1 MRKLID
7 SFRRSFSARL
17 SLWVVSFAALV
28 FLAAMSYIFFVS
40 RRYVREEAI
49 LRATQVVENSVL
61 RLNSILEDVEISADN
76 LEWLVYRHLDEPE
89 SMMEYTRT
97 TVQSNPVLSGC
108 SISFEPNF
116 FEGHY
121 YYSAYSGY
129 IGGNLETE
137 QEGDEDYQ
145 YFYLDWYL
153 QPKLLNQP
161 CWTEPYSDWE
171 QDDAEDRQTQRM
183 VSYCK
188 PLTTSDGYIGSISLD
203 VSLKWLSDN
212 LSPVKPYPHSY
223 SILVSRGGTFLVH
236 PDPEKLF
243 YQTIFTEGLI
253 DPKPELDELGKSM
266 LGLEAGYRRMEID
279 GIRSYVFFT
288 PLNATGWSMAIVCP
302 ESDIFGR
309 FNRLRR
315 FIIAIDILGLLL
327 LFLSCFRVIRKSMQP
342 LSDLARQAEDIA
354 SGHFDTVLPEN
365 TQPDELG
372 TLSRSFA
379 DMQSSLVTYMDEL
392 TRTTANKVRI
402 ERELQIAQ
410 NIQMGMIP
418 QVFPPFPERK
428 DIDLYASMVPAREV
442 GGDLYDYF
450 IQGRRLYFCIGD
462 VSGKGVPA
470 SLFMTV
476 VLNLFRAA
484 GKQGLLP
491 AEIAHQI
498 NETLT
503 DGNEQLMFVTMFIG
517 AIDLQTGKLD
527 FCNCGHNPPVILPPG
542 GNPVFLPCKS
552 NTAIG
557 VLSDAVF
564 EGEYVD
570 GFKDTPLF
578 LYTDGLNE
586 AENPDHEL
594 FGSDRLLAVLGEP
607 FTDAETVVKRMQA
620 AISDHVAGADASDDQ
635 SKNSKLP
642 SVAYQN
648 SPALKRWAAIGC
660 GEEGIRTLTYAWLK
674 YI

>member
-1 MRKLID
+1 MKRLID
-7 SFRRSFSARL
+7 TLRRSFSARL

-28 FLAAMSYIFFVS
+28 FLGAMAYFFTVS

-61 RLNSILEDVEISADN
+61 RLNNILEDVQLSADN

-89 SMMEYTRT
+89 LMKEYSRI
-97 TVQSNPVLSGC
+97 TVQGNPVLSGC

-116 FEGHY
+116 FKGHY

-129 IGGNLETE
+129 VGGALETE

-171 QDDAEDRQTQRM
+171 QGDAADRQTQRM

-188 PLTTSDGYIGSISLD
+188 PLTTSEGFIGAISLD
-203 VSLKWLSDN
+203 ISLKWLSDN

-223 SILVSRGGTFLVH
+223 SILISRGGTYLVH

-253 DPKPELDELGKSM
+253 DPDPAQDELGKSM
-266 LGLEAGYRRMEID
+266 LDLEAGYRRMEID

-288 PLNATGWSMAIVCP
+288 PLKATGWSMAIVCP

-309 FNRLRR
+309 FNRLRW
-315 FIIAIDILGLLL
+315 FVTMIDLLGLLL
-327 LFLSCFRVIRKSMQP
+327 LFFSCFQVIRKAMRP

-365 TQPDELG
+365 KQPDELG

-402 ERELQIAQ
+402 EGELQIAR
-410 NIQMGMIP
+410 NIQMGMLP

-450 IQGRRLYFCIGD
+450 IQGGRLYFCIGD

-470 SLFMTV
+470 SMFMTV
-476 VLNLFRAA
+476 VQNLFRAA
-484 GKQGLLP
+484 GQQGLLP
-491 AEIAHQI
+491 DEIAHRI
-498 NETLT
+498 NETLS
-503 DGNEQLMFVTMFIG
+503 DRNEQLMFVTMFIG
-517 AIDLQTGKLD
+517 AIDLETGRLD
-527 FCNCGHNPPVILPPG
+527 FCNCGHNPPVVLPKGGHPFFLSCKANMSIGILPEA
-542 GNPVFLPCKS
+542 K
-552 NTAIG
+552 
-557 VLSDAVF
+557 F
-564 EGEYVD
+564 EGESVES
-570 GFKDTPLF
+570 FMDTPLF

-586 AENPDHEL
+586 AENPEHVL
-594 FGSDRLLAVLGEP
+594 FGTDRLLAVLGEP
-607 FTDAETVVKRMQA
+607 YTDAETVVKRMQA
-620 AISDHVAGADASDDQ
+620 AISDHVAGADASDD
-635 SKNSKLP
+635 
-642 SVAYQN
+642 
-648 SPALKRWAAIGC
+648 
-660 GEEGIRTLTYAWLK
+660 LTMLCLEIK
-674 YI
+674 G

>member
-1 MRKLID
+1 MKRLID
-7 SFRRSFSARL
+7 TLRRSFSARL

-28 FLAAMSYIFFVS
+28 FLGAMAYFFTVS

-61 RLNSILEDVEISADN
+61 RLNNILEDVQLSADN

-89 SMMEYTRT
+89 LMKEYSRI
-97 TVQSNPVLSGC
+97 TVQGNPVLSGC

-116 FEGHY
+116 FKGHY

-129 IGGNLETE
+129 VGGALETE

-171 QDDAEDRQTQRM
+171 QDDAADRQTQRM

-188 PLTTSDGYIGSISLD
+188 PLTTSDGFIGSISLD
-203 VSLKWLSDN
+203 ISLKWLSDN

-223 SILVSRGGTFLVH
+223 SILISRGGTYLVH

-253 DPKPELDELGKSM
+253 DPDPAQDELGKSM
-266 LGLEAGYRRMEID
+266 LDLEAGYRRMEID

-288 PLNATGWSMAIVCP
+288 PLKATGWSMAIVCP

-309 FNRLRR
+309 FNRLRW
-315 FIIAIDILGLLL
+315 FVTMIDLLGLLL
-327 LFLSCFRVIRKSMQP
+327 LFFSCFQVIRKAMRP

-365 TQPDELG
+365 QQPDELG

-402 ERELQIAQ
+402 EGELQIAR
-410 NIQMGMIP
+410 NIQMGMLP

-450 IQGRRLYFCIGD
+450 IQGGRLYFCIGD

-470 SLFMTV
+470 SMFMTV
-476 VLNLFRAA
+476 VQNLFRAA
-484 GKQGLLP
+484 GQQGLLP
-491 AEIAHQI
+491 AEIAHRI
-498 NETLT
+498 NETLA
-503 DGNEQLMFVTMFIG
+503 DRNEQLMFVTMFIG
-517 AIDLQTGKLD
+517 AIDLETGRLD
-527 FCNCGHNPPVILPPG
+527 FCNCGHNPPVVLPKGGHPFFLSCKANMSIGILPEA
-542 GNPVFLPCKS
+542 K
-552 NTAIG
+552 
-557 VLSDAVF
+557 F
-564 EGEYVD
+564 EGESVES
-570 GFKDTPLF
+570 FMDTPLF

-586 AENPDHEL
+586 AENPEHVL
-594 FGSDRLLAVLGEP
+594 FGTDRLLAVLGEP
-607 FTDAETVVKRMQA
+607 YTDAETVVKRMQA
-620 AISDHVAGADASDDQ
+620 AISDHVAGADASDD
-635 SKNSKLP
+635 
-642 SVAYQN
+642 
-648 SPALKRWAAIGC
+648 
-660 GEEGIRTLTYAWLK
+660 LTMLCLEIK
-674 YI
+674 G

>member
-1 MRKLID
+1 MKRLID
-7 SFRRSFSARL
+7 TLRRSFSARL

-28 FLAAMSYIFFVS
+28 FLGAMAYFFTVS

-61 RLNSILEDVEISADN
+61 RLNNILEDVQLSADN

-89 SMMEYTRT
+89 LMKEYSRI
-97 TVQSNPVLSGC
+97 TVQGNPVLSGC
-108 SISFEPNF
+108 SISFEPDF
-116 FEGHY
+116 FKGHY

-129 IGGNLETE
+129 VGGALETE

-188 PLTTSDGYIGSISLD
+188 PLTTSEGFIGSISLD
-203 VSLKWLSDN
+203 ISLKWLSDN

-223 SILVSRGGTFLVH
+223 SILISRGGTYLVH
-236 PDPEKLF
+236 PAPEKLF

-253 DPKPELDELGKSM
+253 DPNPAQDELGKSM
-266 LGLEAGYRRMEID
+266 LDLEAGYRRMEID

-288 PLNATGWSMAIVCP
+288 PLKATGWSMAIVCP

-309 FNRLRR
+309 FNRLRW
-315 FIIAIDILGLLL
+315 FITMIDLLGLLL
-327 LFLSCFRVIRKSMQP
+327 LFLSCFQVIRKAMRP

-402 ERELQIAQ
+402 EGELQIAR
-410 NIQMGMIP
+410 NIQMGMLP

-450 IQGRRLYFCIGD
+450 IQSGRLYFCIGD

-476 VLNLFRAA
+476 VQNLFRAA
-484 GKQGLLP
+484 GQQGLLP
-491 AEIAHQI
+491 AEIAHRI
-498 NETLT
+498 NETLS
-503 DGNEQLMFVTMFIG
+503 DRNEQLMFVTMFIG
-517 AIDLQTGKLD
+517 AINLETGRLD
-527 FCNCGHNPPVILPPG
+527 FCNCGHNPPAVLPRGGKPAFLSCKANTCIGILPE
-542 GNPVFLPCKS
+542 
-552 NTAIG
+552 
-557 VLSDAVF
+557 AVF
-564 EGEYVD
+564 EGESVE

-578 LYTDGLNE
+578 LYTDGLSE
-586 AENPDHEL
+586 AENPEHDL
-594 FGSDRLLAVLGEP
+594 FGTDRLLAVLGEP
-607 FTDAETVVKRMQA
+607 YSDAETVVKRMQA
-620 AISDHVAGADASDDQ
+620 AISDHVAGADASDD
-635 SKNSKLP
+635 
-642 SVAYQN
+642 
-648 SPALKRWAAIGC
+648 
-660 GEEGIRTLTYAWLK
+660 LTMLCLEIK
-674 YI
+674 G

>member
-1 MRKLID
+1 MKKLID
-7 SFRRSFSARL
+7 TFRRSFSARL

-28 FLAAMSYIFFVS
+28 FLGAMAYFFTVS

-61 RLNSILEDVEISADN
+61 RLNNILEDVQLSADN

-89 SMMEYTRT
+89 LMKEYSRI
-97 TVQSNPVLSGC
+97 TVQGNPVLSGC

-116 FEGHY
+116 FKGHY

-129 IGGNLETE
+129 VGGALETE

-171 QDDAEDRQTQRM
+171 QDDAADRQTQRM

-188 PLTTSDGYIGSISLD
+188 PLTTSEGFIGSISLD
-203 VSLKWLSDN
+203 ISLKWLSDN

-223 SILVSRGGTFLVH
+223 SILISRGGTYLVH

-253 DPKPELDELGKSM
+253 DPDPAQDELGKSM
-266 LGLEAGYRRMEID
+266 LDLEAGYRRMEID

-288 PLNATGWSMAIVCP
+288 PLKATGWSMAIVCP

-309 FNRLRR
+309 FNRLRW
-315 FIIAIDILGLLL
+315 FITMIDLLGLLL
-327 LFLSCFRVIRKSMQP
+327 LFFSCFQVIRKAMRP

-365 TQPDELG
+365 QQPDELG

-402 ERELQIAQ
+402 EGELQIAR
-410 NIQMGMIP
+410 NIQMGMLP
-418 QVFPPFPERK
+418 QVFPPFPDRK

-450 IQGRRLYFCIGD
+450 IQGGRLYFCIGD

-476 VLNLFRAA
+476 VQNLFRAA
-484 GKQGLLP
+484 GQQGLLP
-491 AEIAHQI
+491 AEIAHRI
-498 NETLT
+498 NGTLA
-503 DGNEQLMFVTMFIG
+503 DRNEQLMFVTMFIG
-517 AIDLQTGKLD
+517 AIDLETGRLD
-527 FCNCGHNPPVILPPG
+527 FCNCGHNPPVVLPKGGHPFFLSCKANMSIGILPEA
-542 GNPVFLPCKS
+542 K
-552 NTAIG
+552 
-557 VLSDAVF
+557 F
-564 EGEYVD
+564 EGESVES
-570 GFKDTPLF
+570 FMDTPLF

-586 AENPDHEL
+586 AENPEHVL
-594 FGSDRLLAVLGEP
+594 FGTDRLLAVLGEP
-607 FTDAETVVKRMQA
+607 YTDAETVVKRMQA
-620 AISDHVAGADASDDQ
+620 AISDHVAGADASDD
-635 SKNSKLP
+635 
-642 SVAYQN
+642 
-648 SPALKRWAAIGC
+648 
-660 GEEGIRTLTYAWLK
+660 LTMLCLEIK
-674 YI
+674 G

>member
-1 MRKLID
+1 MKKLID
-7 SFRRSFSARL
+7 TLRRSFSARL

-28 FLAAMSYIFFVS
+28 FLAAMAYFFTVS

-61 RLNSILEDVEISADN
+61 RLNNILEDVQLSADN
-76 LEWLVYRHLDEPE
+76 LEWLVYRHLEEPE
-89 SMMEYTRT
+89 MMMEYSRI

-116 FEGHY
+116 FEGQY

-137 QEGDEDYQ
+137 QEGDDDYQ

-188 PLTTSDGYIGSISLD
+188 PLTTPDGFIGSISLD
-203 VSLKWLSDN
+203 ISLKWLSDN

-253 DPKPELDELGKSM
+253 DSKPEQDELGKSM
-266 LGLEAGYRRMEID
+266 QGLEAGYRRMEID

-288 PLNATGWSMAIVCP
+288 PLKATGWSMAIVCP

-315 FIIAIDILGLLL
+315 IIIAIDILGLLL
-327 LFLSCFRVIRKSMQP
+327 LFLSCFRVIRKAMQP

-379 DMQSSLVTYMDEL
+379 DMQSSLVSYMDEL

-428 DIDLYASMVPAREV
+428 DIDLYASMMPAREV

-527 FCNCGHNPPVILPPG
+527 FCNCGHNPPVILPPDG
-542 GNPVFLPCKS
+542 KPVFLSCKA

-564 EGEYVD
+564 EGEYAD

-620 AISDHVAGADASDDQ
+620 AISDHVAGADASDD
-635 SKNSKLP
+635 
-642 SVAYQN
+642 
-648 SPALKRWAAIGC
+648 
-660 GEEGIRTLTYAWLK
+660 LTMLCLEIK
-674 YI
+674 K

>member
-1 MRKLID
+1 MKKLID
-7 SFRRSFSARL
+7 TFRRSFSARL

-28 FLAAMSYIFFVS
+28 FLGATAYFFTVS

-61 RLNSILEDVEISADN
+61 RLNNILEDVQHSADN
-76 LEWLVYRHLDEPE
+76 LEWLVYRHLDDPDL
-89 SMMEYTRT
+89 MMEYSRI
-97 TVQSNPVLSGC
+97 TVQGNPVLSGC

-116 FEGHY
+116 FKGHY

-129 IGGNLETE
+129 VGGTLQTE

-188 PLTTSDGYIGSISLD
+188 PLTTSAGFIGSISLD
-203 VSLKWLSDN
+203 ISLKWLSDN

-223 SILVSRGGTFLVH
+223 SILISRGGTYLVH
-236 PDPEKLF
+236 PDPDKLF

-253 DPKPELDELGKSM
+253 DSKPAQDELGKSM
-266 LGLEAGYRRMEID
+266 LELEAGFRRLEID
-279 GIRSYVFFT
+279 GVRSYVFFT
-288 PLNATGWSMAIVCP
+288 PLKATGWSMAIVCP

-309 FNRLRR
+309 FNRLRW
-315 FIIAIDILGLLL
+315 FITTIDLLGLLL
-327 LFLSCFRVIRKSMQP
+327 LFFSCFQVIRKTMRP
-342 LSDLARQAEDIA
+342 LSDLARQAEEIA
-354 SGHFDTVLPEN
+354 SGHFDTVLPAS

-402 ERELQIAQ
+402 EGELQIARD
-410 NIQMGMIP
+410 IQMGMIP
-418 QVFPPFPERK
+418 QVFPPFPDRK
-428 DIDLYASMVPAREV
+428 DIDLYASMEPAREV

-450 IQGRRLYFCIGD
+450 IQGGRLYFCIAD

-470 SLFMTV
+470 SLFMAV
-476 VLNLFRAA
+476 VRNLFRAA
-484 GKQGLLP
+484 GKQELLP
-491 AEIAHQI
+491 DEIARRI
-498 NETLT
+498 NDILS

-517 AIDLQTGKLD
+517 AIDLETGRLD
-527 FCNCGHNPPVILPPG
+527 FCNCGHNPPVVLPHDG
-542 GNPVFLPCKS
+542 KPVFLSCKA
-552 NTAIG
+552 NTSIG
-557 VLSDAVF
+557 ILPDARF

-594 FGSDRLLAVLGEP
+594 FGSDRLLAILSEP
-607 FTDAETVVKRMQA
+607 YTDAETVVKRMQK
-620 AISDHVAGADASDDQ
+620 AISAHVAGADASDD
-635 SKNSKLP
+635 
-642 SVAYQN
+642 
-648 SPALKRWAAIGC
+648 
-660 GEEGIRTLTYAWLK
+660 LTMLCLEIK
-674 YI
+674 K

>member
-1 MRKLID
+1 MKKLID
-7 SFRRSFSARL
+7 TFRRSFSARL

-28 FLAAMSYIFFVS
+28 FLGATAYFFTVS

-61 RLNSILEDVEISADN
+61 RLNNILEDVQLSADN
-76 LEWLVYRHLDEPE
+76 LEWLVYRHLDDPDL
-89 SMMEYTRT
+89 MMEYSRI
-97 TVQSNPVLSGC
+97 TVQGNPVLSGC

-116 FEGHY
+116 FKGHY

-129 IGGNLETE
+129 VGGTLQTE

-188 PLTTSDGYIGSISLD
+188 PLTTSAGFIGSISLD
-203 VSLKWLSDN
+203 ISLKWLSDN

-223 SILVSRGGTFLVH
+223 SILISRGGTYLVH
-236 PDPEKLF
+236 PDPDKLF

-253 DPKPELDELGKSM
+253 DSKPAQDELGKSM
-266 LGLEAGYRRMEID
+266 LELEAGFRRLEID
-279 GIRSYVFFT
+279 GVRSYVFFT
-288 PLNATGWSMAIVCP
+288 PLKATGWSMAIVCP

-309 FNRLRR
+309 FNRLRW
-315 FIIAIDILGLLL
+315 FITTIDLLGLLL
-327 LFLSCFRVIRKSMQP
+327 LFFSCFQVIRKTMRP
-342 LSDLARQAEDIA
+342 LSDLARQAEEIA
-354 SGHFDTVLPEN
+354 SGHFDTVLPAS

-402 ERELQIAQ
+402 EGELQIARD
-410 NIQMGMIP
+410 IQMGMIP
-418 QVFPPFPERK
+418 QVFPPFPDRK
-428 DIDLYASMVPAREV
+428 DIDLYASMEPAREV

-450 IQGRRLYFCIGD
+450 IQGGRLYFCIAD

-470 SLFMTV
+470 SLFMAV
-476 VLNLFRAA
+476 VRNLFRAA
-484 GKQGLLP
+484 GKQELLP
-491 AEIAHQI
+491 DEIARRI
-498 NETLT
+498 NDILS

-517 AIDLQTGKLD
+517 AIDLETGRLD
-527 FCNCGHNPPVILPPG
+527 FCNCGHNPPVVLPHDG
-542 GNPVFLPCKS
+542 KPVFLSCKA
-552 NTAIG
+552 NTSIG
-557 VLSDAVF
+557 ILPDARF

-594 FGSDRLLAVLGEP
+594 FGSDRLLAILGEP
-607 FTDAETVVKRMQA
+607 YTDAETVVKRMQK
-620 AISDHVAGADASDDQ
+620 AISAHVAGADASDD
-635 SKNSKLP
+635 
-642 SVAYQN
+642 
-648 SPALKRWAAIGC
+648 
-660 GEEGIRTLTYAWLK
+660 LTMLCLEIK
-674 YI
+674 K

>member
-1 MRKLID
+1 MKRLID
-7 SFRRSFSARL
+7 TLRRSFSARL

-28 FLAAMSYIFFVS
+28 FLGAMAYFFTVS

-61 RLNSILEDVEISADN
+61 RLNNILEDVQLSADN

-89 SMMEYTRT
+89 LMKEYSRI
-97 TVQSNPVLSGC
+97 TVQGNPVLSGC

-116 FEGHY
+116 FKGHY

-129 IGGNLETE
+129 VGGALETE

-171 QDDAEDRQTQRM
+171 QDDAADRQTQRM

-188 PLTTSDGYIGSISLD
+188 PLTTSEGFIGSISLD
-203 VSLKWLSDN
+203 ISLKWLSDN

-223 SILVSRGGTFLVH
+223 SILISRGGTYLVH

-253 DPKPELDELGKSM
+253 DPDPAQDELGKSM
-266 LGLEAGYRRMEID
+266 LNLEAGYRRMEID

-288 PLNATGWSMAIVCP
+288 PLKATGWSMAIVCP

-309 FNRLRR
+309 FNRLRW
-315 FIIAIDILGLLL
+315 FITMIDLLGLLL
-327 LFLSCFRVIRKSMQP
+327 LFFSCFQVIRKAMRP

-365 TQPDELG
+365 QQPDELG

-402 ERELQIAQ
+402 EGELQIAR
-410 NIQMGMIP
+410 NIQMGMLP

-450 IQGRRLYFCIGD
+450 IQGGRLYFCIGD

-476 VLNLFRAA
+476 VQNLFRAA
-484 GKQGLLP
+484 GQQGLLP
-491 AEIAHQI
+491 AEIAHRI
-498 NETLT
+498 NETLA
-503 DGNEQLMFVTMFIG
+503 DRNEQLMFVTMFIG
-517 AIDLQTGKLD
+517 AIDLETGRLD
-527 FCNCGHNPPVILPPG
+527 FCNCGHNPPVVLPKGGHPFFLSCKANMSIGILREA
-542 GNPVFLPCKS
+542 K
-552 NTAIG
+552 
-557 VLSDAVF
+557 F
-564 EGEYVD
+564 EGESVER
-570 GFKDTPLF
+570 FMDTPLF

-586 AENPDHEL
+586 AENPEHVL
-594 FGSDRLLAVLGEP
+594 FGTDRLLAVLGEP
-607 FTDAETVVKRMQA
+607 YTDAETVVKRMQA
-620 AISDHVAGADASDDQ
+620 AISDHVAGADASDD
-635 SKNSKLP
+635 
-642 SVAYQN
+642 
-648 SPALKRWAAIGC
+648 
-660 GEEGIRTLTYAWLK
+660 LTMLCLEIK
-674 YI
+674 K

>member
-1 MRKLID
+1 MKKLID
-7 SFRRSFSARL
+7 TLRRSFSARL

-28 FLAAMSYIFFVS
+28 FLAAMAYFFTVS

-61 RLNSILEDVEISADN
+61 RLNNILEDVQLSADN
-76 LEWLVYRHLDEPE
+76 LEWLVYRHLEEPE
-89 SMMEYTRT
+89 MMMEYSRI

-116 FEGHY
+116 FEGQY

-137 QEGDEDYQ
+137 QEGDDDYQ

-171 QDDAEDRQTQRM
+171 QDDDEDRQTQRM

-188 PLTTSDGYIGSISLD
+188 PLTTPDGFIGSISLD
-203 VSLKWLSDN
+203 ISLKWLSDN

-253 DPKPELDELGKSM
+253 DPKPEQDELGKSM
-266 LGLEAGYRRMEID
+266 QGLEAGYRQMEID

-288 PLNATGWSMAIVCP
+288 PLKATGWSMAIVCP

-315 FIIAIDILGLLL
+315 IIIAIDILGLLL
-327 LFLSCFRVIRKSMQP
+327 LFLSCFRVIRKAMQP

-379 DMQSSLVTYMDEL
+379 DMQSSLVSYMDEL

-428 DIDLYASMVPAREV
+428 DIDLYASMMPAREV

-527 FCNCGHNPPVILPPG
+527 FCNCGHNPPVILPPDG
-542 GNPVFLPCKS
+542 KPVFLSCKA

-564 EGEYVD
+564 EGEYAD

-594 FGSDRLLAVLGEP
+594 FGSDRLLVVLGEP
-607 FTDAETVVKRMQA
+607 FTDAEAVVKRMQA
-620 AISDHVAGADASDDQ
+620 AISDHVAGADASDD
-635 SKNSKLP
+635 
-642 SVAYQN
+642 
-648 SPALKRWAAIGC
+648 
-660 GEEGIRTLTYAWLK
+660 LTMLCLEIK
-674 YI
+674 K

>member
-1 MRKLID
+1 MKKLID
-7 SFRRSFSARL
+7 TLRRSFSARL

-28 FLAAMSYIFFVS
+28 FLGAMAYFFTVS

-61 RLNSILEDVEISADN
+61 RLNNILEDVQLSADN
-76 LEWLVYRHLDEPE
+76 LEWLVYRHLDDPE
-89 SMMEYTRT
+89 LMKEYSRI
-97 TVQSNPVLSGC
+97 TVQGNPVLSGC

-116 FEGHY
+116 FKGQY

-129 IGGNLETE
+129 VGGALETE

-188 PLTTSDGYIGSISLD
+188 PLTTSDGFIGTISLD
-203 VSLKWLSDN
+203 ISLKWLSDN

-223 SILVSRGGTFLVH
+223 SILISRGGTYLVH
-236 PDPEKLF
+236 PDPDKLF

-253 DPKPELDELGKSM
+253 DPNPAQDELGKSM
-266 LGLEAGYRRMEID
+266 LDLEAGYRRMTID

-288 PLNATGWSMAIVCP
+288 PLKATGWSMAIVCP
-302 ESDIFGR
+302 ERDIFGR
-309 FNRLRR
+309 FNRLRW
-315 FIIAIDILGLLL
+315 FITMIDLLGLLL
-327 LFLSCFRVIRKSMQP
+327 LFLSCFQVIRKTMRP

-402 ERELQIAQ
+402 EGELQIAR
-410 NIQMGMIP
+410 NIQMGMLP

-428 DIDLYASMVPAREV
+428 DIDLYASMMPAREV

-450 IQGRRLYFCIGD
+450 IQGGRLYFCIGD

-476 VLNLFRAA
+476 VQNLFRAA
-484 GKQGLLP
+484 GQQGLLP

-498 NETLT
+498 NETLS
-503 DGNEQLMFVTMFIG
+503 DRNEQLMFVTMFIG

-527 FCNCGHNPPVILPPG
+527 FCNCGHNPPVVLPHD
-542 GNPVFLPCKS
+542 GNPFFLSCKA

-557 VLSDAVF
+557 ILPKAHF
-564 EGEYVD
+564 EGEHVD
-570 GFKDTPLF
+570 GFKGTPLF
-578 LYTDGLNE
+578 LYTDGLSE
-586 AENPDHEL
+586 AENPDLEL
-594 FGSDRLLAVLGEP
+594 FGTDRLLAVLAEP
-607 FTDAETVVKRMQA
+607 YTDAETVVKRMQA
-620 AISDHVAGADASDDQ
+620 AISDHVAGADASDD
-635 SKNSKLP
+635 
-642 SVAYQN
+642 
-648 SPALKRWAAIGC
+648 
-660 GEEGIRTLTYAWLK
+660 LTMVCLEIK
-674 YI
+674 E

>member
-1 MRKLID
+1 MKKLID
-7 SFRRSFSARL
+7 TFRRSFSARL

-28 FLAAMSYIFFVS
+28 FLGAMAYFFTVS

-61 RLNSILEDVEISADN
+61 RLNNILEDVQLSADN

-89 SMMEYTRT
+89 LMKEYSRI
-97 TVQSNPVLSGC
+97 TVQGNPVLSGC

-116 FEGHY
+116 FKGHY

-129 IGGNLETE
+129 VGGALETE

-171 QDDAEDRQTQRM
+171 QDDAADRQTQRM

-188 PLTTSDGYIGSISLD
+188 PLTTSEGFIGSISLD
-203 VSLKWLSDN
+203 ISLKWLSDN

-223 SILVSRGGTFLVH
+223 SILISRGGTYLVH

-253 DPKPELDELGKSM
+253 DPDPAQDELGKSM
-266 LGLEAGYRRMEID
+266 LDLEAGYRRMEID

-288 PLNATGWSMAIVCP
+288 PLKATGWSMAIVCP

-309 FNRLRR
+309 FNRLRW
-315 FIIAIDILGLLL
+315 FITMIDLLGLLL
-327 LFLSCFRVIRKSMQP
+327 LFFSCFQVIRKAMRP

-402 ERELQIAQ
+402 EGELQIAR
-410 NIQMGMIP
+410 NIQMGMLP
-418 QVFPPFPERK
+418 QVFPPFPDRK

-450 IQGRRLYFCIGD
+450 IQGGRLYFCIGD

-476 VLNLFRAA
+476 VQNLFRAA
-484 GKQGLLP
+484 GQQGLLP
-491 AEIAHQI
+491 AEIAHRI
-498 NETLT
+498 NGTLA
-503 DGNEQLMFVTMFIG
+503 DRNEQLMFVTMFIG
-517 AIDLQTGKLD
+517 AIDLETGRLD
-527 FCNCGHNPPVILPPG
+527 FCNCGHNPPVVLPKGGHPFFLSCKANMSIGILPEA
-542 GNPVFLPCKS
+542 K
-552 NTAIG
+552 
-557 VLSDAVF
+557 F
-564 EGEYVD
+564 EGESVES
-570 GFKDTPLF
+570 FMDTPLF

-586 AENPDHEL
+586 AENPEHVL
-594 FGSDRLLAVLGEP
+594 FGTDRLLAVLGEP
-607 FTDAETVVKRMQA
+607 YTDAETVVKRMQA
-620 AISDHVAGADASDDQ
+620 AISDHVAGADASDD
-635 SKNSKLP
+635 
-642 SVAYQN
+642 
-648 SPALKRWAAIGC
+648 
-660 GEEGIRTLTYAWLK
+660 LTMLCLEIK
-674 YI
+674 G

>member
-1 MRKLID
+1 MKKLID
-7 SFRRSFSARL
+7 TLRRSFSARL

-28 FLAAMSYIFFVS
+28 FLGAMAYFFTVS

-61 RLNSILEDVEISADN
+61 RLNNILEDVQLSADN

-89 SMMEYTRT
+89 LMKEYSRI
-97 TVQSNPVLSGC
+97 TVQGNPVLSGC

-116 FEGHY
+116 FKGHY

-129 IGGNLETE
+129 VGGALETE

-171 QDDAEDRQTQRM
+171 QGDAADRQTQRM

-188 PLTTSDGYIGSISLD
+188 PLTTSEGFIGSISLD
-203 VSLKWLSDN
+203 ISLKWLSDN

-223 SILVSRGGTFLVH
+223 SILISRGGTYLVH

-253 DPKPELDELGKSM
+253 DPDPAQDELGKSM
-266 LGLEAGYRRMEID
+266 LDLEAGYRRMEID

-288 PLNATGWSMAIVCP
+288 PLKATGWSMAIVCP

-309 FNRLRR
+309 FNRLRW
-315 FIIAIDILGLLL
+315 FITMIDLLGLLL
-327 LFLSCFRVIRKSMQP
+327 LFFSCFQVIRKAMRP

-365 TQPDELG
+365 QQPDELG

-402 ERELQIAQ
+402 EGELQIAR
-410 NIQMGMIP
+410 NIQMGMLP

-450 IQGRRLYFCIGD
+450 IQGSRLYFCIGD

-476 VLNLFRAA
+476 VQNLFRAA
-484 GKQGLLP
+484 GQQGLLP
-491 AEIAHQI
+491 AEIAHRI
-498 NETLT
+498 NETLA
-503 DGNEQLMFVTMFIG
+503 DRNEQLMFVTMFIG
-517 AIDLQTGKLD
+517 AIDLETGRLD
-527 FCNCGHNPPVILPPG
+527 FCNCGHNPPVVLPKGGHPFFLSCKANMSIGILPEA
-542 GNPVFLPCKS
+542 K
-552 NTAIG
+552 
-557 VLSDAVF
+557 F
-564 EGEYVD
+564 EGESVES
-570 GFKDTPLF
+570 FMDTPLF

-586 AENPDHEL
+586 AENPEHVL
-594 FGSDRLLAVLGEP
+594 FGTDRLLAVLGEP
-607 FTDAETVVKRMQA
+607 YTDAETVVKRMQA
-620 AISDHVAGADASDDQ
+620 AISDHVAGADASDD
-635 SKNSKLP
+635 
-642 SVAYQN
+642 
-648 SPALKRWAAIGC
+648 
-660 GEEGIRTLTYAWLK
+660 LTMLCLEIK
-674 YI
+674 K

>member
-428 DIDLYASMVPAREV
+428 DIDLFASMMPAREV

-542 GNPVFLPCKS
+542 GNPVFLSCKS

-594 FGSDRLLAVLGEP
+594 FGSDRLLAVLGES
-607 FTDAETVVKRMQA
+607 FTDAETVVKRMPA
-620 AISDHVAGADASDDQ
+620 AISDHVAGADASDD
-635 SKNSKLP
+635 
-642 SVAYQN
+642 
-648 SPALKRWAAIGC
+648 
-660 GEEGIRTLTYAWLK
+660 LTMLCLEIK
-674 YI
+674 K

>member
-1 MRKLID
+1 MKKLID
-7 SFRRSFSARL
+7 TFRRSFSARL

-28 FLAAMSYIFFVS
+28 FLGATAYFFTVS

-61 RLNSILEDVEISADN
+61 RLNNILEDVQLSADN
-76 LEWLVYRHLDEPE
+76 LEWLVYRHLDDPDL
-89 SMMEYTRT
+89 MMEYSRI
-97 TVQSNPVLSGC
+97 TVQGNPVLSGC

-116 FEGHY
+116 FKGHY

-129 IGGNLETE
+129 VGGTLQTE

-188 PLTTSDGYIGSISLD
+188 PLTTSAGFIGSISLD
-203 VSLKWLSDN
+203 ISLKWLSDN

-223 SILVSRGGTFLVH
+223 SILISRGGTYLVH
-236 PDPEKLF
+236 PDPDKLF

-253 DPKPELDELGKSM
+253 DSKPAQDELGKSM
-266 LGLEAGYRRMEID
+266 LELEAGFRRLEID
-279 GIRSYVFFT
+279 GVRSYVFFT
-288 PLNATGWSMAIVCP
+288 PLKATGWSMAIVCP

-309 FNRLRR
+309 FNRLRW
-315 FIIAIDILGLLL
+315 FITTIDLLGLLL
-327 LFLSCFRVIRKSMQP
+327 LFFSCFQVIRKTMRP
-342 LSDLARQAEDIA
+342 LSDLARQAEEIA
-354 SGHFDTVLPEN
+354 SGHFDTVLPAS

-372 TLSRSFA
+372 TLTRSFA

-402 ERELQIAQ
+402 EGELQIARD
-410 NIQMGMIP
+410 IQMGMIP
-418 QVFPPFPERK
+418 QVFPPFPDRK
-428 DIDLYASMVPAREV
+428 DIDLYASMEPAREV

-450 IQGRRLYFCIGD
+450 IQGGRLYFCIAD

-470 SLFMTV
+470 SLFMAV
-476 VLNLFRAA
+476 VRNLFRAA
-484 GKQGLLP
+484 GKQELLP
-491 AEIAHQI
+491 DEIARRI
-498 NETLT
+498 NDILS

-517 AIDLQTGKLD
+517 AIDLETGRLD
-527 FCNCGHNPPVILPPG
+527 FCNCGHNPPVVLPHDG
-542 GNPVFLPCKS
+542 KPVFLSCKA
-552 NTAIG
+552 NTSIG
-557 VLSDAVF
+557 ILPDARF

-594 FGSDRLLAVLGEP
+594 FGSDRLLAILGEP
-607 FTDAETVVKRMQA
+607 YTDAETVIKRMQK
-620 AISDHVAGADASDDQ
+620 AISEHVAGADASDD
-635 SKNSKLP
+635 
-642 SVAYQN
+642 
-648 SPALKRWAAIGC
+648 
-660 GEEGIRTLTYAWLK
+660 LTMLCLEIK
-674 YI
+674 K

>member
-1 MRKLID
+1 MKRLID
-7 SFRRSFSARL
+7 TLRRSFSARL

-28 FLAAMSYIFFVS
+28 FLGAMAYFFTVS

-61 RLNSILEDVEISADN
+61 RLNNILEDVQLSADN

-89 SMMEYTRT
+89 LMKEYSRI
-97 TVQSNPVLSGC
+97 TVQGNPVLSGC
-108 SISFEPNF
+108 SISFEPDF
-116 FEGHY
+116 FKGHY

-129 IGGNLETE
+129 VGGALETE

-188 PLTTSDGYIGSISLD
+188 PLTTSEGFIGSISLD
-203 VSLKWLSDN
+203 ISLKWLSDN

-223 SILVSRGGTFLVH
+223 SILISRGGTYLVH

-253 DPKPELDELGKSM
+253 DPNPAQDELGKSM
-266 LGLEAGYRRMEID
+266 LDLEAGYRRMEID

-288 PLNATGWSMAIVCP
+288 PLKATGWSMAIVCP

-309 FNRLRR
+309 FNRLRW
-315 FIIAIDILGLLL
+315 FITMIDLLGLLL
-327 LFLSCFRVIRKSMQP
+327 LFLSCFQVIRKAMRP

-402 ERELQIAQ
+402 EGELQIAR
-410 NIQMGMIP
+410 NIQMGMLP

-450 IQGRRLYFCIGD
+450 IQSGRLYFCIGD

-476 VLNLFRAA
+476 VQNLFRAA
-484 GKQGLLP
+484 GQQGLLP
-491 AEIAHQI
+491 AEIAHRI
-498 NETLT
+498 NETLS
-503 DGNEQLMFVTMFIG
+503 DRNEQLMFVTMFIG
-517 AIDLQTGKLD
+517 AIDLETGRLD
-527 FCNCGHNPPVILPPG
+527 FCNCGHNPPAVLPRGGKPAFLSCKANTCIGILPE
-542 GNPVFLPCKS
+542 
-552 NTAIG
+552 
-557 VLSDAVF
+557 AVF
-564 EGEYVD
+564 EGESVE

-578 LYTDGLNE
+578 LYTDGLSE
-586 AENPDHEL
+586 AENPEHDL
-594 FGSDRLLAVLGEP
+594 FGTDCLLAVLGEP
-607 FTDAETVVKRMQA
+607 YSDAETVVKRMQA
-620 AISDHVAGADASDDQ
+620 AISDHVAGADASDD
-635 SKNSKLP
+635 
-642 SVAYQN
+642 
-648 SPALKRWAAIGC
+648 
-660 GEEGIRTLTYAWLK
+660 LTMLCLEIK
-674 YI
+674 G

>member
-76 LEWLVYRHLDEPE
+76 LEWLVYRHLKEPE
-89 SMMEYTRT
+89 MMMEYSRT

-327 LFLSCFRVIRKSMQP
+327 LFFSCFRVIRKSMQP

-365 TQPDELG
+365 TKPDELG

-402 ERELQIAQ
+402 EGELQIARD
-410 NIQMGMIP
+410 IQMGMIP

-428 DIDLYASMVPAREV
+428 DIDLY
-442 GGDLYDYF
+442 DYF
-450 IQGRRLYFCIGD
+450 IQGGRLYFCIAD

-476 VLNLFRAA
+476 VRNLFRAA
-484 GKQGLLP
+484 GKQELLP
-491 AEIAHQI
+491 DEIARRI
-498 NETLT
+498 NDILS

-517 AIDLQTGKLD
+517 AIDLETGRLD
-527 FCNCGHNPPVILPPG
+527 FCNCGHNPPVVLPHGGKPSFLSCKANTTLGILP
-542 GNPVFLPCKS
+542 
-552 NTAIG
+552 
-557 VLSDAVF
+557 DAVF
-564 EGEYVD
+564 EGEYMD

-586 AENPDHEL
+586 AENPDHEI
-594 FGSDRLLAVLGEP
+594 FGSDRLLAALGEP
-607 FTDAETVVKRMQA
+607 YTDAETVVKRMQA
-620 AISDHVAGADASDDQ
+620 AIAEHVAGADASDD
-635 SKNSKLP
+635 
-642 SVAYQN
+642 
-648 SPALKRWAAIGC
+648 
-660 GEEGIRTLTYAWLK
+660 LTMLCLEIK
-674 YI
+674 K

>member
-1 MRKLID
+1 MKRLID
-7 SFRRSFSARL
+7 TLRRSFSARL

-28 FLAAMSYIFFVS
+28 FLGAMAYFFTVS

-61 RLNSILEDVEISADN
+61 RLNNILEDVQLSADN

-89 SMMEYTRT
+89 LMKEYSRI
-97 TVQSNPVLSGC
+97 TVQGNPVLSGC
-108 SISFEPNF
+108 SISFEPDF
-116 FEGHY
+116 FKGHY

-129 IGGNLETE
+129 VGGALETE

-188 PLTTSDGYIGSISLD
+188 PLTTSEGFIGSISLD
-203 VSLKWLSDN
+203 ISLKWLSDN

-223 SILVSRGGTFLVH
+223 SILISRGGTYLVH

-253 DPKPELDELGKSM
+253 DPNPAQDELGKSM
-266 LGLEAGYRRMEID
+266 LDLEAGYRRMEID

-288 PLNATGWSMAIVCP
+288 PLKATGWSMAIVCP

-309 FNRLRR
+309 FNRLRW
-315 FIIAIDILGLLL
+315 FITMIDLLGLLL
-327 LFLSCFRVIRKSMQP
+327 LFLSCFQVIRKAMRP

-402 ERELQIAQ
+402 EGELQIAR
-410 NIQMGMIP
+410 NIQMGMLP

-450 IQGRRLYFCIGD
+450 IQSGRLYFCIGD

-476 VLNLFRAA
+476 VQNLFRAA
-484 GKQGLLP
+484 GQQGLLP
-491 AEIAHQI
+491 AEIAHRI
-498 NETLT
+498 NETLS
-503 DGNEQLMFVTMFIG
+503 DRNEQLMFVTMFIG
-517 AIDLQTGKLD
+517 AIDLETGRLD
-527 FCNCGHNPPVILPPG
+527 FCNCGHNPPAVLPRGGKPAFLSCKANTCIGILPE
-542 GNPVFLPCKS
+542 
-552 NTAIG
+552 
-557 VLSDAVF
+557 AVF
-564 EGEYVD
+564 EGESVE

-578 LYTDGLNE
+578 LYTDGLSE
-586 AENPDHEL
+586 AENPEHDL
-594 FGSDRLLAVLGEP
+594 FGTDRLLAVLGEP

-620 AISDHVAGADASDDQ
+620 AISDHVAGANASDD
-635 SKNSKLP
+635 
-642 SVAYQN
+642 
-648 SPALKRWAAIGC
+648 
-660 GEEGIRTLTYAWLK
+660 LTMLCLEIK
-674 YI
+674 G

>member
-1 MRKLID
+1 MKKLID
-7 SFRRSFSARL
+7 TLRRSFSARL

-28 FLAAMSYIFFVS
+28 FLAAMAYFFTVS

-61 RLNSILEDVEISADN
+61 RLNNILEDVQLSADN
-76 LEWLVYRHLDEPE
+76 LEWLVYRHLEEPE
-89 SMMEYTRT
+89 MMMEYSRI

-116 FEGHY
+116 FEGQY

-137 QEGDEDYQ
+137 QEGDDDYQ

-188 PLTTSDGYIGSISLD
+188 PLTTPDGFIGSISLD
-203 VSLKWLSDN
+203 ISLKWLSDN

-253 DPKPELDELGKSM
+253 DSKPEQDELGKSM
-266 LGLEAGYRRMEID
+266 QGLEAGYRQMEID

-288 PLNATGWSMAIVCP
+288 PLKATGWSMAIVCP

-315 FIIAIDILGLLL
+315 IIIAIDILGLLL
-327 LFLSCFRVIRKSMQP
+327 LFLSCFRVIRKAMQP

-379 DMQSSLVTYMDEL
+379 DMQSSLVSYMDEL

-428 DIDLYASMVPAREV
+428 DIDLYASMMPAREV

-527 FCNCGHNPPVILPPG
+527 FCNCGHNPPVILPPDG
-542 GNPVFLPCKS
+542 KPVFLSCKA

-564 EGEYVD
+564 EGEYAD

-620 AISDHVAGADASDDQ
+620 AISDHVAGADASDD
-635 SKNSKLP
+635 
-642 SVAYQN
+642 
-648 SPALKRWAAIGC
+648 
-660 GEEGIRTLTYAWLK
+660 LTMLCLEIK
-674 YI
+674 K

>member
-1 MRKLID
+1 MKRLID
-7 SFRRSFSARL
+7 TLRRSFSARL

-28 FLAAMSYIFFVS
+28 FLGAMAYFFTVS

-61 RLNSILEDVEISADN
+61 RLNNILEDVQLSADN

-89 SMMEYTRT
+89 LMKEYSRI
-97 TVQSNPVLSGC
+97 TVQGNPVLSGC

-116 FEGHY
+116 FKGHY

-129 IGGNLETE
+129 VGGALETE

-171 QDDAEDRQTQRM
+171 QGDAADRQTQRM

-188 PLTTSDGYIGSISLD
+188 PLTTSEGFIGAISLD
-203 VSLKWLSDN
+203 ISLKWLSDN

-223 SILVSRGGTFLVH
+223 SILISRGGTYLVH

-253 DPKPELDELGKSM
+253 DPDPAQDELGKSM
-266 LGLEAGYRRMEID
+266 LDLEAGYRRMEID

-288 PLNATGWSMAIVCP
+288 PLKATGWSMAIVCP

-309 FNRLRR
+309 FNRLRW
-315 FIIAIDILGLLL
+315 FITMIDLLGLLL
-327 LFLSCFRVIRKSMQP
+327 LFFSCFQVIRKAMRP

-365 TQPDELG
+365 KQPDELG

-402 ERELQIAQ
+402 EGELQIAR
-410 NIQMGMIP
+410 NIQMGMLP

-450 IQGRRLYFCIGD
+450 IQGGRLYFCIGD

-470 SLFMTV
+470 SMFMTV
-476 VLNLFRAA
+476 VQNLFRAA
-484 GKQGLLP
+484 GQQGLLP
-491 AEIAHQI
+491 DEIAHRI
-498 NETLT
+498 NETLS
-503 DGNEQLMFVTMFIG
+503 DRNEQLMFVTMFIG
-517 AIDLQTGKLD
+517 AIDLETGRLD
-527 FCNCGHNPPVILPPG
+527 FCNCGHNPPVVLPKGGHPFFLSCKANMSIGILPEA
-542 GNPVFLPCKS
+542 K
-552 NTAIG
+552 
-557 VLSDAVF
+557 F
-564 EGEYVD
+564 EGESVES
-570 GFKDTPLF
+570 FMDTPLF

-586 AENPDHEL
+586 AENPEHVL
-594 FGSDRLLAVLGEP
+594 FGTDRLLAVLGEP
-607 FTDAETVVKRMQA
+607 YTDAETVVKRMQA
-620 AISDHVAGADASDDQ
+620 AISDHVAGADASDD
-635 SKNSKLP
+635 
-642 SVAYQN
+642 
-648 SPALKRWAAIGC
+648 
-660 GEEGIRTLTYAWLK
+660 LTMLCLEIK
-674 YI
+674 G

>member
-1 MRKLID
+1 MKKLID
-7 SFRRSFSARL
+7 TLRRSFSARL

-28 FLAAMSYIFFVS
+28 FLGAMAYFFTVS

-61 RLNSILEDVEISADN
+61 RLNNILEDVQLSADN

-89 SMMEYTRT
+89 LMKEYSRI
-97 TVQSNPVLSGC
+97 TVQGNPVLSGC

-116 FEGHY
+116 FKGHY

-129 IGGNLETE
+129 VGGALETE

-171 QDDAEDRQTQRM
+171 QGDAADRQTQRM

-188 PLTTSDGYIGSISLD
+188 PLTTSEGFIGSISLD
-203 VSLKWLSDN
+203 ISLKWLSDN

-223 SILVSRGGTFLVH
+223 SILISRGGTYLVH

-253 DPKPELDELGKSM
+253 DPDPAQDELGKSM
-266 LGLEAGYRRMEID
+266 LDLEAGYRRMEID

-288 PLNATGWSMAIVCP
+288 PLKATGWSMAIVCP

-309 FNRLRR
+309 FNRLRW
-315 FIIAIDILGLLL
+315 FITMIDLLGLLL
-327 LFLSCFRVIRKSMQP
+327 LFFSCFQVIRKAMRP

-365 TQPDELG
+365 QQPDELG

-402 ERELQIAQ
+402 EGELQIAR
-410 NIQMGMIP
+410 NIQMGMLP
-418 QVFPPFPERK
+418 QVFPPFPDRK

-450 IQGRRLYFCIGD
+450 IQGGRLYFCIGD

-476 VLNLFRAA
+476 VQNLFRAA
-484 GKQGLLP
+484 GQQGLLP
-491 AEIAHQI
+491 AEIAHRI
-498 NETLT
+498 NETLA
-503 DGNEQLMFVTMFIG
+503 DRNEQLMFVTMFIG
-517 AIDLQTGKLD
+517 AIDLETGRLD
-527 FCNCGHNPPVILPPG
+527 FCNCGHNPPVVLPLG
-542 GNPVFLPCKS
+542 GKPVFLSCKA
-552 NTAIG
+552 NTSIG
-557 VLSDAVF
+557 ILPDARF

-594 FGSDRLLAVLGEP
+594 FGSDRLLAILGEP
-607 FTDAETVVKRMQA
+607 YTDAETVVKRMQK
-620 AISDHVAGADASDDQ
+620 AISEHVAGADASDD
-635 SKNSKLP
+635 
-642 SVAYQN
+642 
-648 SPALKRWAAIGC
+648 
-660 GEEGIRTLTYAWLK
+660 LTMLCLEIK
-674 YI
+674 K

>member
-1 MRKLID
+1 MKRLID
-7 SFRRSFSARL
+7 TLRRSFSARL

-28 FLAAMSYIFFVS
+28 FLGAMAYFFTVS

-61 RLNSILEDVEISADN
+61 RLNNILEDVQLSADN

-89 SMMEYTRT
+89 LMKEYSRI
-97 TVQSNPVLSGC
+97 TVQGNPVLSGC

-116 FEGHY
+116 FKGHY

-129 IGGNLETE
+129 VGGALETE

-171 QDDAEDRQTQRM
+171 QDDAADRQTQRM

-188 PLTTSDGYIGSISLD
+188 PLTTSEGFIGSISLD
-203 VSLKWLSDN
+203 ISLKWLSDN

-223 SILVSRGGTFLVH
+223 SILISRGGTYLVH

-253 DPKPELDELGKSM
+253 DPDPAQDELGKSM
-266 LGLEAGYRRMEID
+266 LDLEAGYRRMEID

-288 PLNATGWSMAIVCP
+288 PLKATGWSMAIVCP

-309 FNRLRR
+309 FNRLRW
-315 FIIAIDILGLLL
+315 FITMIDLLGLLL
-327 LFLSCFRVIRKSMQP
+327 LFFSCFQVIRKAMRP

-365 TQPDELG
+365 QQPDELG

-402 ERELQIAQ
+402 EGELQIAR
-410 NIQMGMIP
+410 NIQMGMLP

-450 IQGRRLYFCIGD
+450 IQGGRLYFCIGD

-476 VLNLFRAA
+476 VQNLFRAA
-484 GKQGLLP
+484 GQQGLLP
-491 AEIAHQI
+491 DEIAHRI
-498 NETLT
+498 NETLA
-503 DGNEQLMFVTMFIG
+503 DRNEQLMFVTMFIG
-517 AIDLQTGKLD
+517 AIDLETGRLD
-527 FCNCGHNPPVILPPG
+527 FCNCGHNPPVVLPKGGHPFFLSCKANMSIGILPEA
-542 GNPVFLPCKS
+542 K
-552 NTAIG
+552 
-557 VLSDAVF
+557 F
-564 EGEYVD
+564 EGESVES
-570 GFKDTPLF
+570 FMDTPLF

-586 AENPDHEL
+586 AENPEHVL
-594 FGSDRLLAVLGEP
+594 FGTDRLLAVLGEP
-607 FTDAETVVKRMQA
+607 YTDAETVVKRMQA
-620 AISDHVAGADASDDQ
+620 AISDHVAGADASDD
-635 SKNSKLP
+635 
-642 SVAYQN
+642 
-648 SPALKRWAAIGC
+648 
-660 GEEGIRTLTYAWLK
+660 LTMLCLEIK
-674 YI
+674 G

>member
-1 MRKLID
+1 MKRLID
-7 SFRRSFSARL
+7 TIRRSFSVRL

-28 FLAAMSYIFFVS
+28 FLAAMAYFFTVS

-61 RLNSILEDVEISADN
+61 RLNNILEDVQLSADN
-76 LEWLVYRHLDEPE
+76 LEWLVYRHLEEPE
-89 SMMEYTRT
+89 MMMEYSRI
-97 TVQSNPVLSGC
+97 TVQGNPVLSGC
-108 SISFEPNF
+108 SISFEPDF
-116 FEGHY
+116 FEGQY

-129 IGGNLETE
+129 VGGTLETE

-188 PLTTSDGYIGSISLD
+188 PLTTPDGYIGSISLD
-203 VSLKWLSDN
+203 ISLKWLSDN

-266 LGLEAGYRRMEID
+266 QDLEAGYRQMEID
-279 GIRSYVFFT
+279 GVRSYVFFT
-288 PLNATGWSMAIVCP
+288 PLKATGWSMAIVCP

-315 FIIAIDILGLLL
+315 IIIAIDILGLLL
-327 LFLSCFRVIRKSMQP
+327 LFLSCFRVIRKAMQP

-402 ERELQIAQ
+402 EGELQIAR

-428 DIDLYASMVPAREV
+428 DIDLYASMMPAREV

-484 GKQGLLP
+484 GRQGLLP

-503 DGNEQLMFVTMFIG
+503 NGNEQLMFVTMFIG
-517 AIDLQTGKLD
+517 AIDLVSGKLD
-527 FCNCGHNPPVILPPG
+527 FCNCGHNPPVVLAQDEK
-542 GNPVFLPCKS
+542 PVFLSCKA
-552 NTAIG
+552 NMAIG
-557 VLSDAVF
+557 VLSDAAF
-564 EGEYVD
+564 EGEYMD
-570 GFKDTPLF
+570 GFKDKPLF
-578 LYTDGLNE
+578 LYTDGLSE
-586 AENPDHEL
+586 AENPDHKL

-607 FTDAETVVKRMQA
+607 YTDAETVVKRMQS
-620 AISDHVAGADASDDQ
+620 AISDHVAGADASDD
-635 SKNSKLP
+635 
-642 SVAYQN
+642 
-648 SPALKRWAAIGC
+648 
-660 GEEGIRTLTYAWLK
+660 LTMLCLEIK
-674 YI
+674 K

>member
-1 MRKLID
+1 MKRLID
-7 SFRRSFSARL
+7 TLRRSFSARL

-28 FLAAMSYIFFVS
+28 FLGAMAYFFTVS

-61 RLNSILEDVEISADN
+61 RLNNILEDVQLSADN

-89 SMMEYTRT
+89 LMKEYSRI
-97 TVQSNPVLSGC
+97 TVQGNPVLSGC

-116 FEGHY
+116 FKGHY

-129 IGGNLETE
+129 VGGALETE

-171 QDDAEDRQTQRM
+171 QGDAADRQTQRM

-188 PLTTSDGYIGSISLD
+188 PLTTSEGFIGSISLD
-203 VSLKWLSDN
+203 ISLKWLSDI

-223 SILVSRGGTFLVH
+223 SILISRGGTYLVH

-253 DPKPELDELGKSM
+253 DPDPAQDELGKSM
-266 LGLEAGYRRMEID
+266 LDLEAGYRRMEID

-288 PLNATGWSMAIVCP
+288 PLKATGWSMAIVCP

-309 FNRLRR
+309 FNRLRW
-315 FIIAIDILGLLL
+315 FVTMIDLLGLLL
-327 LFLSCFRVIRKSMQP
+327 LFFSCFQVIRKAMRP

-402 ERELQIAQ
+402 EGELQIAR
-410 NIQMGMIP
+410 NIQMGMLP

-450 IQGRRLYFCIGD
+450 IQGGRLFFCIGD

-476 VLNLFRAA
+476 VQNLFRAA
-484 GKQGLLP
+484 GQQGLLP
-491 AEIAHQI
+491 AEIAHRI
-498 NETLT
+498 NETLA
-503 DGNEQLMFVTMFIG
+503 DRNEQLMFVTMFIG
-517 AIDLQTGKLD
+517 AIDLETGRLD
-527 FCNCGHNPPVILPPG
+527 FCNCGHNPPVVLPKGGHPFFLSCKANMSIGILPEA
-542 GNPVFLPCKS
+542 K
-552 NTAIG
+552 
-557 VLSDAVF
+557 F
-564 EGEYVD
+564 EGESVES
-570 GFKDTPLF
+570 FMDTPLF

-586 AENPDHEL
+586 AENPEHVL
-594 FGSDRLLAVLGEP
+594 FGTDRLLAVLGEP
-607 FTDAETVVKRMQA
+607 YTDAETVVKRMQA
-620 AISDHVAGADASDDQ
+620 AISDHVAGADASDD
-635 SKNSKLP
+635 
-642 SVAYQN
+642 
-648 SPALKRWAAIGC
+648 
-660 GEEGIRTLTYAWLK
+660 LTMLCLEIK
-674 YI
+674 K

>member
-1 MRKLID
+1 MKKLID

-28 FLAAMSYIFFVS
+28 FLGATAYFFTVS

-61 RLNSILEDVEISADN
+61 RLNNILEDVQLSADN
-76 LEWLVYRHLDEPE
+76 LEWLVYRHLDEPDL
-89 SMMEYTRT
+89 MMEYSRI
-97 TVQSNPVLSGC
+97 TVQGNPVLSGC

-116 FEGHY
+116 FKDHY

-129 IGGNLETE
+129 VGGTLQTE

-188 PLTTSDGYIGSISLD
+188 PLTTSAGFIGTISLD
-203 VSLKWLSDN
+203 ISLKWLSDN

-223 SILVSRGGTFLVH
+223 SILVSRGGTYLVH
-236 PDPEKLF
+236 PDPDKLF

-253 DPKPELDELGKSM
+253 DSKPAQDELGKSM
-266 LGLEAGYRRMEID
+266 LELEAGFRRLEID
-279 GIRSYVFFT
+279 GVRSYVFFT
-288 PLNATGWSMAIVCP
+288 PLKATGWSMAIVCP

-309 FNRLRR
+309 FNRLRW
-315 FIIAIDILGLLL
+315 FITTIDLLGLLL
-327 LFLSCFRVIRKSMQP
+327 LFFSCFQVIRKTMRP
-342 LSDLARQAEDIA
+342 LSDLARQAEEIA
-354 SGHFDTVLPEN
+354 SGHFDTVLPAS

-372 TLSRSFA
+372 TLTRSFA

-402 ERELQIAQ
+402 EGELQIARD
-410 NIQMGMIP
+410 IQMGMIP
-418 QVFPPFPERK
+418 QVFPPFPDRK
-428 DIDLYASMVPAREV
+428 DIDLYASMEPAREV

-450 IQGRRLYFCIGD
+450 IQGGRLYFCIAD

-470 SLFMTV
+470 SLFMAV
-476 VLNLFRAA
+476 VRNLFRAA
-484 GKQGLLP
+484 GKQELLP
-491 AEIAHQI
+491 DEIARRI
-498 NETLT
+498 NDILS

-517 AIDLQTGKLD
+517 AIDLETGRLD
-527 FCNCGHNPPVILPPG
+527 FCNCGHNPPVILPHDG
-542 GNPVFLPCKS
+542 KPVFLSCKA
-552 NTAIG
+552 NTSIG
-557 VLSDAVF
+557 ILPDARF
-564 EGEYVD
+564 EGEYMD

-578 LYTDGLNE
+578 LYTDGLSE

-594 FGSDRLLAVLGEP
+594 FGSDRLLAILGEP
-607 FTDAETVVKRMQA
+607 YTDAETVVKRMQE
-620 AISDHVAGADASDDQ
+620 AISEHVAEADASDD
-635 SKNSKLP
+635 
-642 SVAYQN
+642 
-648 SPALKRWAAIGC
+648 
-660 GEEGIRTLTYAWLK
+660 LTMLCLEIK
-674 YI
+674 K

>member
-266 LGLEAGYRRMEID
+266 LGLEAGYRQMEID

-402 ERELQIAQ
+402 EGELQIAQ
-410 NIQMGMIP
+410 DIQMGMIP

-527 FCNCGHNPPVILPPG
+527 FCNCGHNPPVILPPDG
-542 GNPVFLPCKS
+542 KPVFLSCKA

-607 FTDAETVVKRMQA
+607 FTDAETVVKRMQD
-620 AISDHVAGADASDDQ
+620 AISDHVAGADASDD
-635 SKNSKLP
+635 
-642 SVAYQN
+642 
-648 SPALKRWAAIGC
+648 
-660 GEEGIRTLTYAWLK
+660 LTMLCLEIK
-674 YI
+674 K